1 MQYCNNIFVGK
12 SMPLVLYCTI
22 ERILFQKLLSYKVL
36 HKQNFTLK
44 LMRYKLVTF
53 PNVITYIQNHIRK
66 AEIGISRKQPQC
78 INNSGTEIPC
88 SVDLDFGNMT
98 T

>member
-1 MQYCNNIFVGK
+1 
-12 SMPLVLYCTI
+12 MPLVLYCTI

-53 PNVITYIQNHIRK
+53 PYVITYIQNHIRK
-66 AEIGISRKQPQC
+66 AEIGISRKQPQGM
-78 INNSGTEIPC
+78 NNSGAEIP
-88 SVDLDFGNMT
+88 SSADLDFRNMT